1 MTENRTD
8 PRIGTTLDGRY
19 LLEARIADGGM
30 STVYCASDTRLH
42 RTVAVKVLH
51 AHMASDPAVLERF
64 TAEAI
69 ISAGLDHANI
79 VKILDHHVSPEAA
92 YLVMEYVRGLNLR
105 QLLDERGRFTPRQT
119 LVMLRAICTGLAV
132 AHQEGIVH
140 RDMKPANVLISDEAS
155 VKVADFGL
163 ARAASAHTNATSVF
177 GTAAYISP
185 ELAVGDP
192 ADERSDIYAV
202 GIMAYELLTGK
213 QPFTSESVYGLAFK
227 HINDPV
233 PAPSLLVPGLSSELD
248 ELVAYCTDKDPENR
262 PQNASFL
269 LSDIQQMLATLG
281 KDQLDL
287 GAETLGMVSDLVPAI
302 TSAHT
307 TVHDRLAQAQQKRDV
322 LAESAAD
329 AMTQT
334 MEKQTQAFLPFPD
347 AETPEGS
354 DATEVLSPSAH
365 TTVLNPSAASEAND
379 QTTVLNT
386 GADHTSVMPS
396 RPGTQGSASSPR
408 TGELVAVPT
417 QRPMSAR
424 RARKNAKAAD
434 LAWKKNAQIPTHQL
448 APKMPARR
456 KWLIGVLLSMLVALL
471 AALGFYFGMGPG
483 APFTIPQL
491 TNVASAQA
499 ISQLKD
505 AGVEA
510 RTTEVFDEK
519 IERGLVVGSEPAAGE
534 TIRRFQGL
542 ELSVSKGPELFAVP
556 NLTGRSQ
563 KDAEKDLKAAQLAVG
578 KVTQKYSEEV
588 TKDNVI
594 SHDPGPEQKVRRNSK
609 VALVISRGPAP
620 VDVPNIVGKTVAEAK
635 TALENAGLK
644 SAEDSK
650 AYSRSIPAGAVISQK
665 PAKGQAE
672 RGSTVSY
679 VVSLGPKMIEVPNMQ
694 GKQLGEAR
702 ATLEALGFKVQVEE
716 FLGGFFGTVRSQTP
730 AGGTA
735 AEGSTIKLV
744 VV

>member
-1 MTENRTD
+1 
-8 PRIGTTLDGRY
+8 
-19 LLEARIADGGM
+19 M
-30 STVYCASDTRLH
+30 STVYRASDTRLH

-79 VKILDHHVSPEAA
+79 VKILDHHVSPDAA

-119 LVMLRAICTGLAV
+119 LAMLRAICTGLAV

-202 GIMAYELLTGK
+202 GIMAYELLTGR
-213 QPFTSESVYGLAFK
+213 QPFSSESVYGLAFK
-227 HINDPV
+227 HINNPV
-233 PAPSLLVPGLSSELD
+233 PAPSELVPGLSPELD

-281 KDQLDL
+281 KEQLDL
-287 GAETLGMVSDLVPAI
+287 GSETLGMVSDLVPAI

-307 TVHDRLAQAQQKRDV
+307 TVHDRLAQAQQKRDA

-329 AMTQT
+329 AMTET
-334 MEKQTQAFLPFPD
+334 MEEQVRTLNPSAG
-347 AETPEGS
+347 GS
-354 DATEVLSPSAH
+354 APVGTAPQKNPDATEVISASADTTIINSPSGNPDVDH
-365 TTVLNPSAASEAND
+365 TTVLHKGS
-379 QTTVLNT
+379 
-386 GADHTSVMPS
+386 DHTSVMPS
-396 RPGTQGSASSPR
+396 GLGSRNSASSPS
-408 TGELVAVPT
+408 TGELAAVPSR
-417 QRPMSAR
+417 RPMSAR
-424 RARKNAKAAD
+424 RARKNAKATEV
-434 LAWKKNAQIPTHQL
+434 AWRKNAQIPTHQL

-456 KWLIGVLLSMLVALL
+456 KWLIGVLLSMLAALL
-471 AALGFYFGMGPG
+471 AAVGFYFGMGPG
-483 APFTIPQL
+483 APFTVPQL

-499 ISQLKD
+499 VSQLRD

-542 ELSVSKGPELFAVP
+542 DLNVSKGPELFAVP
-556 NLTGRSQ
+556 NLNGRSQ
-563 KDAEKDLKAAQLAVG
+563 QDAEKDLKTAQLVVG

-588 TKDNVI
+588 AKDAVI
-594 SHDPGPEQKVRRNSK
+594 SHTPGPEEMVRRDSK
-609 VALVISRGPAP
+609 ISLVISKGPAP
-620 VDVPNIVGKTVAEAK
+620 VDVPNIVGETVSDANA
-635 TALENAGLK
+635 ALETAGLK
-644 SAEDSK
+644 GSEDSK

-672 RGSTVSY
+672 RGSTVGY
-679 VVSLGPKMIEVPNMQ
+679 VVSLGPKMIEVPNVQ
-694 GKQLGEAR
+694 GKQLREAR
-702 ATLEALGFKVQVEE
+702 ATLESLGFKVQVDE